1 MIYSVNF
8 KDLTEKINPHAFVK
22 YLNDTGWIQWK
33 TKRNYIKVFQKIK
46 EDGEGFQ
53 VTIPLDKELLD
64 YKEAIYEA
72 IETVAF
78 VEEQSTEQL
87 LLFLLNPNTDIL
99 KIRLDKRG
107 VEAGNILFDDAINIY
122 ENAKKLIAATAQD
135 IVHPKKYHQGRMD
148 DDISKFINK
157 CRFGQT
163 EIGSYVVSIVCPF
176 AELDETE
183 GYKQLSIFSEE
194 EECAESLTR
203 KVTNRIMENISFIKT
218 NIDAGS
224 YDQLVRE
231 NESDKISVNF
241 YEALNGLNLNEEG
254 TNLEFMAQWSP
265 AVKENRSSKDRI
277 TLSYDYYQPI
287 SNAIGK
293 MRESVNTKTRIVGRI
308 NRLESMPDI
317 SKRKSG
323 KISVVYLDEDDKR
336 RTVSVNLNKEDYD
349 RAIEAHERGRYIEII
364 GELKKQGKRKQDM
377 NCEIFNVIE

>member
-22 YLNDTGWIQWK
+22 YLNDTGWTQWK

-194 EECAESLTR
+194 EECAEPLTR

>member
-22 YLNDTGWIQWK
+22 YLNDTGWTQWK
-33 TKRNYIKVFQKIK
+33 TKRSYIKIFQKIK

-241 YEALNGLNLNEEG
+241 YEALNGLNLDEEG

-287 SNAIGK
+287 SSAIGK
-293 MRESVNTKTRIVGRI
+293 MRESVNMKTKIVGRI

-336 RTVSVNLNKEDYD
+336 RTVSVDLNKEDYD
-349 RAIEAHERGRYIEII
+349 RAIEAHERGRYIEVI
-364 GELKKQGKRKQDM
+364 GELKKQGKRKQNM
-377 NCEIFNVIE
+377 KCEIFNVIE